1 MKNMKILQVLFK
13 KVLID
18 QEKEIFDLSDMEWAF
33 RQGIHEG
40 YLRRMYEDSDD
51 KDSFI
56 ESDLKFYIQSYY
68 NWK

>member
-1 MKNMKILQVLFK
+1 MNK
-13 KVLID
+13 
-18 QEKEIFDLSDMEWAF
+18 EKEIFDLSDMEWAF